1 MDARELFLLL
11 HGRLPD
17 MTERLLV
24 GLTDE
29 EIRRRPRP
37 GANSVAWLLWHMAR
51 CEDVG
56 VNGLVAERPQL
67 LLTSESWSRDL
78 NVDLRDIAT
87 GMADREVAVF
97 SDRVN
102 VAGLR
107 AYWAEVGRTTR
118 DLVLCLR
125 PEVLDEVVSSP
136 ALQRIVVDGAFG
148 AGGEWVNRHFQGRTK
163 GWLLGQLA
171 LRHHYVHFA
180 EASLVRG
187 LVEAGR

>member
-1 MDARELFLLL
+1 MDARELFLFL

-17 MTERLLV
+17 MTERLLG
-24 GLTDE
+24 GLADE

-37 GANSVAWLLWHMAR
+37 GANSIAWLLWHVAR

-56 VNGLVAERPQL
+56 VNALVAERPQL
-67 LLTSESWSRDL
+67 LLTSDSWLRDL

-87 GMADREVAVF
+87 GMVDQEVAAF

-125 PEVLDEVVSSP
+125 PEVLDGVVASP
-136 ALQRIVVDGAFG
+136 VLQRVVEDGAFG
-148 AGGEWVNRHFQGRTK
+148 PNGEWVVRHFQGRTK
-163 GWLLGQLA
+163 GWLLSQLA

-180 EASLVRG
+180 EASLIRG